1 MRKKL
6 ADDNPTSAKASAGMK
21 TGKYLK
27 YAIGEIILVVIGIL
41 IALQI
46 NNWNQQRLDTIDR
59 NKIVANLNAEFAQNK
74 LHLQKIAKVYVN
86 AENTGIELM
95 SYVGLDNL
103 KELDKRI
110 LDSLLNDIFPSTDYL
125 PSNNAIDDI
134 IQSGKLKSLD
144 NPELSSKL
152 SDWKGLLYTL
162 SSREKKL
169 DDWASLEVIPYLNRY
184 ISWRD
189 VDVASNSSWAT
200 KGELPTNYEYIFSDL
215 EFENI
220 LENFIFHINKCSKS
234 YDETIDLVNDIIQ
247 LTSITSAHD

>member
-1 MRKKL
+1 MIKFFRHIRQTLIMENK
-6 ADDNPTSAKASAGMK
+6 TS
-21 TGKYLK
+21 KYLK
-27 YAIGEIILVVIGIL
+27 YAIGEIVLVVIGIL
-41 IALQI
+41 IALSI
-46 NNWNQQRLDTIDR
+46 NNWNQQRLDAIDR
-59 NKIVANLNAEFAQNK
+59 KNIVANLNAEFTQNK
-74 LHLQKIAKVYVN
+74 QQLLKIAKVYVN
-86 AENTGIELM
+86 AKNSGIELM

-103 KELDKRI
+103 KVIDKNK
-110 LDSLLNDIFPSTDYL
+110 LDSLFNGVFPSIDYL

-152 SDWKGLLYTL
+152 SEWKGLLYTL

-200 KGELPTNYEYIFSDL
+200 KGELPTNYKYIFSDL

-220 LENFIFHINKCSKS
+220 LEIFIFHIDKCSKR
-234 YDETIDLVNDIIQ
+234 YNETIDLVNDIIQ
-247 LTSITSAHD
+247 LTSISSSHD